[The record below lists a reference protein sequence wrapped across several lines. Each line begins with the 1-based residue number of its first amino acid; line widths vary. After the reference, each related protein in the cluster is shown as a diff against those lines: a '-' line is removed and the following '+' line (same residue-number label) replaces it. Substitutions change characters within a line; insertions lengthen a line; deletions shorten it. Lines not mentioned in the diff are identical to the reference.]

1 MSNNPNHFNRKMVNP
16 GAFKTEIKSE
26 PVLVFTTRPHQHRP
40 WMNGCTFKMKGKTYK
55 ILEGAYDHRGDVV
68 KFAEVSNRP
77 TPIHSMEEKEFFSK
91 VSKQD
96 LNLPK

>member
-1 MSNNPNHFNRKMVNP
+1 MSNNPNHFNRKMVSP

-26 PVLVFTTRPHQHRP
+26 PELVFTTRPNHQHRV
-40 WMNGCTFKMKGKTYK
+40 WMNGCTFKMKGKNYK
-55 ILEGAYDHRGDVV
+55 IISGGYDHRGDTI
-68 KFAEVSNRP
+68 KFQEIGGQ
-77 TPIHSMEEKEFFSK
+77 TYCTTEEDFFSK